1 MSPQSGEVLHEY
13 GLILGILEGEAW
25 HRRIVLLETDEE
37 QLLSSVSTMM
47 LLYVVDGKITRKDT
61 HSKYKIRG
69 IKEAN
74 TPQKERA
81 KEIRV
86 YHIHLPRN
94 KSR

>member
-1 MSPQSGEVLHEY
+1 MCILRRRGLPQTDRS
-13 GLILGILEGEAW
+13 A
-25 HRRIVLLETDEE
+25 ETKR
-37 QLLSSVSTMM
+37 LLSSVLTLM
-47 LLYVVDGKITRKDT
+47 LLYVVDGKMTRKDT

-86 YHIHLPRN
+86 QT
-94 KSR
+94 